1 MGEPIDIDNPN
12 HYTKID
18 ELTAQGLLDR
28 DAVLHKLTRR
38 ICRFHVIKPETELLH
53 LRRTFDSLAVEE
65 NGIKV
70 LTQSAFL
77 SFLESTGF
85 LPPSMREAGALV
97 YRSLLYRSQ
106 YPFHQP
112 IPDSLTYMGLLR
124 ALAWAIPGRARPV
137 HEACSWSRSRSPA
150 DFRRQ
155 LFQSFAT
162 ARDGKSIPF
171 DAEYAKAQAQ
181 RRAFD
186 FTCASYDC
194 DTFTHPKTNY
204 DDHGDEM
211 FHDILDV
218 LYSVQ
223 PQIIWLVPPPRD
235 CFRATA
241 RNLAGDEHLRDLSIP
256 QDQFRAVLKL
266 LVTTFFGKP
275 KVPVE
280 QLVDLDHVVDCM
292 ARPAIQRP
300 DLGITWD
307 MYDQAARNGMPLLA
321 YGLAHLLTP
330 FYQGREDESDTSDIP
345 QLGKVATLPVCAQ
358 MASLDISAIYGPHE
372 YRYYELRTTSLTAAT
387 VANDLDAFPK
397 AAIALLLSGK
407 DSRTG
412 QKTIFG
418 YYVPLLAF
426 KKPPFLFQLSDISDS
441 FRGNGLR
448 PGHEFD
454 GGELVLGQRGN
465 GVALVLRQDSK
476 RAIVSHNVSDQ
487 FQPMYA
493 ANTWRGD
500 WQIEFDVEEI
510 EIWIQPEVDDEASE
524 EAGEEAGEEADKEDG
539 DDDEAEDEG

>member
-1 MGEPIDIDNPN
+1 MDEPVDINNPN
-12 HYTKID
+12 DYKQID

-28 DAVLHKLTRR
+28 DAVLYKLTRR
-38 ICRFHVIKPETELLH
+38 ICKFHGIEPETELPH
-53 LRRTFDSLAVEE
+53 LRRTFDSLAVEK

-77 SFLESTGF
+77 SFLESTGY
-85 LPPSMREAGALV
+85 LPSSMRDAGALV

-112 IPDSLTYMGLLR
+112 IPDSLTYMGLIR

-137 HEACSWSRSRSPA
+137 HEAGKWSRNRSPA

-171 DAEYAKAQAQ
+171 DSEYAKVQAQ

-194 DTFTHPKTNY
+194 DMFPHPKTNY
-204 DDHGDEM
+204 DEHGDEM

-218 LYSVQ
+218 LFSVQ
-223 PQIIWLVPPPRD
+223 PKTIWLAPPPRE

-241 RNLAGDEHLRDLSIP
+241 RNLAGDERLHDLSIP

-266 LVTTFFGKP
+266 LLTAFFGRP

-330 FYQGREDESDTSDIP
+330 FYQDREDESYSSGIP
-345 QLGKVATLPVCAQ
+345 QAGKVATLPVCAQ
-358 MASLDISAIYGPHE
+358 MVSLDISAIYGPHE
-372 YRYYELRTTSLTAAT
+372 YRYYDLRTISLTAAT
-387 VANDLDAFPK
+387 VANELDAFHK

-407 DSRTG
+407 DSQTG
-412 QKTIFG
+412 QKTVFG
-418 YYVPLLAF
+418 YYVPFLEF

-441 FRGNGLR
+441 FRGNGPR
-448 PGHEFD
+448 PGHELD

-465 GVALVLRQDSK
+465 GAVLVLRQDAK
-476 RAIVSHNVSDQ
+476 RAIISHNVSDQ

-493 ANTWRGD
+493 ANAWRGD

-510 EIWIQPEVDDEASE
+510 EIWIKPEQDEE
-524 EAGEEAGEEADKEDG
+524 GEEEVNDDEDG
-539 DDDEAEDEG
+539 DDVEEEDEGQS